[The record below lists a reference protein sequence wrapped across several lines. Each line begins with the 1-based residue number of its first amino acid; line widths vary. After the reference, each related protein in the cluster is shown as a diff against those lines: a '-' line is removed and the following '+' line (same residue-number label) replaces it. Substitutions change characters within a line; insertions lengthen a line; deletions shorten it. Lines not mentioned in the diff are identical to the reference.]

1 MERTLNILL
10 VEDSG
15 DDVFFFRDAFEKAG
29 GSGALHAVSDGIEAL
44 AYLNGEGL
52 YGDRTTYPFPDVL
65 LLDLNMPRMN
75 GFEVLQWVRQSPR
88 CNGLVVHVLTSSVR
102 EADVARAYALRANG
116 YVVKPTR
123 ISELAAFVSA
133 LLGWHRF
140 LSFPEETDDL
150 TLPSGRLSP
159 VRG

>member
-1 MERTLNILL
+1 VKRKLNILL
-10 VEDSG
+10 VEDSA
-15 DDVFFFRDAFEKAG
+15 DDVFFFRDAFEKAR
-29 GSGALHAVSDGIEAL
+29 GSGVLHSVCDGIEAV
-44 AYLNGEGL
+44 AYLSGEGV
-52 YGDRTTYPFPDVL
+52 YGDRTAYPFPDLL

-75 GFEVLQWVRQSPR
+75 GFEVLEWVRQNPR
-88 CNGLVVHVLTSSVR
+88 CNGLVVHVLTSSIR

-140 LSFPEETDDL
+140 LSFPEETDEL
-150 TLPSGRLSP
+150 TFESGRLSP

>member
-1 MERTLNILL
+1 MERKLNILL
-10 VEDSG
+10 VEDSA
-15 DDVFFFRDAFEKAG
+15 DDVFFFRDAFEKAR
-29 GSGALHAVSDGIEAL
+29 GSGVLHSVCDGIEAVT
-44 AYLNGEGL
+44 YLTGEAP
-52 YGDRTTYPFPDVL
+52 YADRTTYPFPDLL

-75 GFEVLQWVRQSPR
+75 GFEVLQWIRQSPR

-123 ISELAAFVSA
+123 ISELGAFVSA

-140 LSFPEETDDL
+140 LSFPEEIDDL
-150 TLPSGRLSP
+150 KLEGRLSP
-159 VRG
+159 VPG